1 MHAVGMTRDSKSLVS
16 FFFFFF
22 LLVAERLESFLEG
35 NARRAGT
42 KI

>member
-22 LLVAERLESFLEG
+22 VGGGETGEFSRG
-35 NARRAGT
+35 
-42 KI
+42 